1 MSEAL
6 EIYWR
11 TRLAHTAE
19 ALEKNNFTARVV
31 ETVADAKAA
40 LVEELLPA
48 DNPASV
54 SFGGSMTAAD
64 AGLFDALRAWPG
76 VEVIE
81 TMAADLP
88 ADVKFENRR
97 KALLADFFLTGSN
110 AVTET
115 GKLVNLDMIG
125 NRVGALACGPKRVVV
140 VAGRNKIVPDVPEA
154 KTRIKSLCAPANAM
168 RLNLKTPCAK
178 TGRCQE
184 CASPDRICN
193 VWVINEKSF
202 PAGRI
207 HVILVNEDLGY

>member
-1 MSEAL
+1 MSDPL
-6 EIYWR
+6 DQYWR
-11 TRLAHTAE
+11 VRLADTAK
-19 ALEKNNFTARVV
+19 ALEKNRFTARVV
-31 ETVADAKAA
+31 ENVAEAKAV
-40 LVEELLPA
+40 LEKELLPA
-48 DNPASV
+48 DKPATV

-64 AGLFDALRAWPG
+64 AGLFDVLRSWPG
-76 VEVIE
+76 AEVIE
-81 TMAADLP
+81 TMAPDLP

-97 KALLADFFLTGSN
+97 KALLADFLLTGSN

-154 KTRIKSLCAPANAM
+154 KARIKELCAPVNAM